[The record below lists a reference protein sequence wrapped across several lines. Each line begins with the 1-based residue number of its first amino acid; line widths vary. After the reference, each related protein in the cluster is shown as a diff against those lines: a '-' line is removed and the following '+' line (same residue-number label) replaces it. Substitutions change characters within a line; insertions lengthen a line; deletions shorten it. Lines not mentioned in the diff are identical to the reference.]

1 MFSSFQTATNSA
13 SAVKTVDGEE
23 VERVEE
29 GVAMREEVVA
39 KMVEQADGKVES
51 QEARLVEMEG
61 ERREGGEVVQ
71 HRREEQFTET
81 ENSVTKVE
89 SADRIEKQKDEDRED
104 PNFKQEILQDLKNSK
119 VEQEDGDEDEDLPP
133 PPPSVVEDFPPP
145 PPTDE
150 TLPPPVQDDEDDLP
164 PPVPAEEDELLP
176 PPVTEIFLP
185 PPEQDCTGFPGGCN
199 EQPLPPTSLNLSP
212 NPSEAQALTSSS
224 SPTTAPASSSPSL
237 PTSSSSAS
245 YLALVSPTGFAPRP
259 DETEAR
265 KAFTTRYQTPI
276 FLHYP
281 SFNKM
286 SCFPVCWEEAKRLRK
301 RRIRLPPLLKTK
313 GTVKLLLRKVVVG
326 APSHRQSRVQH
337 VTIVT

>member
-1 MFSSFQTATNSA
+1 
-13 SAVKTVDGEE
+13 
-23 VERVEE
+23 
-29 GVAMREEVVA
+29 MREEVVA

-81 ENSVTKVE
+81 ENSVTNVE
-89 SADRIEKQKDEDRED
+89 PADRIEKQMDED
-104 PNFKQEILQDLKNSK
+104 KDLKNSK
-119 VEQEDGDEDEDLPP
+119 VEHEDGEEDEDLPP
-133 PPPSVVEDFPPP
+133 PPPSAVEDFPPP

-150 TLPPPVQDDEDDLP
+150 TLPPPVQDDEDDLLP

-185 PPEQDCTGFPGGCN
+185 PPEQECTGFPGGCN

-212 NPSEAQALTSSS
+212 NPSEVQPLTSS

-265 KAFTTRYQTPI
+265 KAFTTRYQTPH
-276 FLHYP
+276 LS
-281 SFNKM
+281 SF
-286 SCFPVCWEEAKRLRK
+286 
-301 RRIRLPPLLKTK
+301 I
-313 GTVKLLLRKVVVG
+313 
-326 APSHRQSRVQH
+326 
-337 VTIVT
+337 

>member
-1 MFSSFQTATNSA
+1 M
-13 SAVKTVDGEE
+13 KTVDGEE

-29 GVAMREEVVA
+29 GVAMREEVVG
-39 KMVEQADGKVES
+39 KVVEQADGKVES

-89 SADRIEKQKDEDRED
+89 PAADRIEKQKDEDREE
-104 PNFKQEILQDLKNSK
+104 PNFKQEILDDLKSSK
-119 VEQEDGDEDEDLPP
+119 VEQEDEEEEEDLPP

-145 PPTDE
+145 PPTDD

-176 PPVTEIFLP
+176 PPVTEIFIP
-185 PPEQDCTGFPGGCN
+185 PPEQECTGIPQCGE
-199 EQPLPPTSLNLSP
+199 EQPLPPPSSLNLSS
-212 NPSEAQALTSSS
+212 NPSEAQPLTSS
-224 SPTTAPASSSPSL
+224 SPTTAPTSSSPSL
-237 PTSSSSAS
+237 LTSSSSAS

-265 KAFTTRYQTPI
+265 KAFTTRY
-276 FLHYP
+276 
-281 SFNKM
+281 
-286 SCFPVCWEEAKRLRK
+286 
-301 RRIRLPPLLKTK
+301 
-313 GTVKLLLRKVVVG
+313 
-326 APSHRQSRVQH
+326 
-337 VTIVT
+337 

>member
-1 MFSSFQTATNSA
+1 M
-13 SAVKTVDGEE
+13 
-23 VERVEE
+23 EE
-29 GVAMREEVVA
+29 GVAMREEVVG
-39 KMVEQADGKVES
+39 KVVEQTDGKMES

-89 SADRIEKQKDEDRED
+89 PAADMIEKQKDEEREE
-104 PNFKQEILQDLKNSK
+104 PNFKQEILDDLKSSK
-119 VEQEDGDEDEDLPP
+119 VEQEDEEEDEDLPP

-145 PPTDE
+145 PPTDD

-176 PPVTEIFLP
+176 PPVTEIFIP
-185 PPEQDCTGFPGGCN
+185 PPEQECTGIPQCGE
-199 EQPLPPTSLNLSP
+199 EQPLPPPSFLNLSS
-212 NPSEAQALTSSS
+212 NPSEAQPLTSN
-224 SPTTAPASSSPSL
+224 SPTTVPTSSSPSL

-265 KAFTTRYQTPI
+265 KAFTTRY
-276 FLHYP
+276 
-281 SFNKM
+281 
-286 SCFPVCWEEAKRLRK
+286 
-301 RRIRLPPLLKTK
+301 
-313 GTVKLLLRKVVVG
+313 
-326 APSHRQSRVQH
+326 
-337 VTIVT
+337 